1 MAFYGAIE
9 QVLTGWIFGLLAEGD
24 EEYERAKAHVVP
36 DHLRRPLRIDCA
48 AMDNDLV
55 KRLAWSG
62 LLAGTGALASIVT
75 TRIAAVIFRRIFGE
89 DPPE

>member
-1 MAFYGAIE
+1 MSQNEI
-9 QVLTGWIFGLLAEGD
+9 
-24 EEYERAKAHVVP
+24 
-36 DHLRRPLRIDCA
+36 
-48 AMDNDLV
+48 V

-62 LLAGTGALASIVT
+62 LVAGIGAAASIVT